1 MSINVL
7 RVLQSVTQRLFYSSS
22 RYWNP
27 IMVCLQEQRWAPWW
41 GRRSEMYILQNDL
54 VSLRTKTSSCLGQLL
69 LGAFEFMTL
78 QQGRSVHRGGA
89 VEAGTIYNSFN
100 AFGNWVIV
108 PRTRGRRKWLT
119 EGIKPQFRG
128 EFHLCKLQWLIQ
140 TMKYF
145 SVSETIYSGKFMG
158 LLYLT

>member
-1 MSINVL
+1 MCFVCCKVWHRGSFIAPLVIEI
-7 RVLQSVTQRLFYSSS
+7 QSWCVSGSKDGLHGG
-22 RYWNP
+22 
-27 IMVCLQEQRWAPWW
+27 
-41 GRRSEMYILQNDL
+41 GRRSEVYILQNGL

-89 VEAGTIYNSFN
+89 VEAGTIYNTFN

-108 PRTRGRRKWLT
+108 PRTRGRREWLT